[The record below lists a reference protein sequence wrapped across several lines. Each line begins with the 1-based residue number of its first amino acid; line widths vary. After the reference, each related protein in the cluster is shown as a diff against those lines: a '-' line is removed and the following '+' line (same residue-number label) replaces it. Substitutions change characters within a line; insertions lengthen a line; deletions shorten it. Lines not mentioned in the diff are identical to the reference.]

1 MTVQCHDAV
10 EEVGVWLTGEFSGR
24 VPATTVAD
32 VVRATR
38 RDLEGRIA
46 TEELGEMLHRMA
58 RAAAANAQCGRPDPA
73 FPLTGFSFRS
83 GFGVPPKRSRRRL
96 WRAV

>member
-24 VPATTVAD
+24 VSATTVAD

-58 RAAAANAQCGRPDPA
+58 RARLQRM
-73 FPLTGFSFRS
+73 LTAGDRI
-83 GFGVPPKRSRRRL
+83 PRSR
-96 WRAV
+96 

>member
-58 RAAAANAQCGRPDPA
+58 RARLQRMLSADGRIP
-73 FPLTGFSFRS
+73 
-83 GFGVPPKRSRRRL
+83 RSR
-96 WRAV
+96 